1 MVRLFASAHMSSS
14 TAQDAEAPG
23 RRQRWLSLLAKAP
36 STRLEALW
44 SGIDRVPSYTMLRRP
59 EIGLVM
65 VQGRISGSGDPFCAG
80 EMTVTRAA
88 VRLQGGQIGIG
99 YVGGRKPRQA
109 EIVAAIDALG
119 HLPQWHEEIEAKIV
133 TPLAAE
139 AEAHRHL
146 VAARAAATKVDFF
159 TVAREAG
166 T

>member
-1 MVRLFASAHMSSS
+1 MSSS
-14 TAQDAEAPG
+14 TDPDADAPP

-36 STRLEALW
+36 ATRLEALW
-44 SGIDRVPSYTMLRRP
+44 NGLGPVPSYSMLRRP

-65 VQGRISGSGDPFCAG
+65 VQGRISGSGAPFCAG

-88 VRLQGGQIGIG
+88 VRLTGGQIGIG

-119 HLPQWHEEIEAKIV
+119 HLPEWHDTIETRIV
-133 TPLAAE
+133 APLADE
-139 AEAHRHL
+139 AEARRRL
-146 VAARAAATKVDFF
+146 VAAKAAATKVDFF

-166 T
+166 S

>member
-1 MVRLFASAHMSSS
+1 MTLS
-14 TAQDAEAPG
+14 TAHDAEAPD

-44 SGIDRVPSYTMLRRP
+44 NGIGPVPSYSMLRRP

-65 VQGRISGSGDPFCAG
+65 VQGRISGSGGPFCAG

-88 VRLQGGQIGIG
+88 VRLARGQIGIG

-119 HLPQWHEEIEAKIV
+119 HLPEWRETIETRIV
-133 TPLAAE
+133 APLASE
-139 AEAHRHL
+139 AEGRRRL
-146 VAARAAATKVDFF
+146 VTAKAAATKVDFF

-166 T
+166 S

>member
-1 MVRLFASAHMSSS
+1 MVRPFASAQMSSS
-14 TAQDAEAPG
+14 TDPGAEASS

-36 STRLEALW
+36 TARLEALW
-44 SGIDRVPSYTMLRRP
+44 SGLGPVPSYSMLRRP

-65 VQGRISGSGDPFCAG
+65 VQGRISGSGAPFCAG

-88 VRLQGGQIGIG
+88 VRLTGGQIGIG

-119 HLPQWHEEIEAKIV
+119 HLPEWHDTIETRIV
-133 TPLAAE
+133 APLADE
-139 AEAHRHL
+139 AEARRRL
-146 VAARAAATKVDFF
+146 VAAKAAATKVDFF

-166 T
+166 S